1 MDMTEGEGLPV
12 KCASCGGKVL
22 PPDRHCKICED
33 KKYTGIGGWLYLPA
47 LTLTLSVIFQFVG
60 LFRVVNVFLT
70 IEEEYKGF
78 ALFEAGGAIFLWL
91 LAVYTT
97 VLFFRKK
104 RQLPNYYVVL
114 VLLTT
119 ILYAIDCWIAAHFY
133 GMGLEVEDIKV
144 FVSCAG
150 QIMIW
155 IPYFR
160 VSKRVKLTFVN

>member
-12 KCASCGGKVL
+12 KCANCGEKVL
-22 PPDRHCKICED
+22 PPDTHCKRCED
-33 KKYTGIGGWLYLPA
+33 KNYTGIGGWLYLPA

-60 LFRVVNVFLT
+60 LFSVVNLFLT
-70 IEEEYKGF
+70 IEEVYKGL

-104 RQLPNYYVVL
+104 RQLPNYYAVL
-114 VLLTT
+114 ILLTT

-133 GMGLEVEDIKV
+133 GMGLEVEDIKF

-150 QIMIW
+150 QIIIW